1 MKAAQRGQLNVSM
14 IRWRDKLAHATKS
27 KVVQPRGMIV
37 NQSIRGKVAIVTGA
51 SSGIGRAIARLFA
64 AEGARLAL
72 AARSTDKLEKLAG
85 EIGPAPLIL
94 SIDLAQ
100 PVEVERMVAETLAHF
115 GRVDVL
121 MANAGVYIPGE
132 AAVGD
137 PSAWDNLLAVNVS
150 SVFRSVRAVLPGMI
164 AQGSGDIIVTSS
176 IAGHQALRGEPV
188 YSASKHAVQTFVHT
202 VRRQVAPHNIRIGA
216 VAPGTV
222 LNELWGVTDPAEVD
236 RRAGLR
242 EGLRSE
248 DVAEACLWVLTRPPN
263 VTIRDLVMLP
273 QNQDI

>member
-1 MKAAQRGQLNVSM
+1 M
-14 IRWRDKLAHATKS
+14 
-27 KVVQPRGMIV
+27 

-64 AEGARLAL
+64 AEGAKLAL

-85 EIGPAPLIL
+85 EIGGAPLIL
-94 SIDLAQ
+94 SVDLAQ
-100 PVEVERMVAETLAHF
+100 PADVERMVAETLAHF

-121 MANAGVYIPGE
+121 MANAGVYVPGE
-132 AAVGD
+132 AAEGD
-137 PSAWDNLLAVNVS
+137 PDAWDNMIAVNVN

-164 AQGSGDIIVTSS
+164 AQRSGDIVVTSS
-176 IAGHQALRGEPV
+176 ISGHQAIHWEPV
-188 YSASKHAVQTFVHT
+188 YSATKHAVQTFVHG

-236 RRAGLR
+236 RRAGLH

>member
-1 MKAAQRGQLNVSM
+1 M
-14 IRWRDKLAHATKS
+14 
-27 KVVQPRGMIV
+27 
-37 NQSIRGKVAIVTGA
+37 TGA

-72 AARSTDKLEKLAG
+72 AARSIDKLEKLAG
-85 EIGPAPLIL
+85 EIGPEPLVL

-100 PVEVERMVAETLAHF
+100 PAEVERMVSETLAHF

-121 MANAGVYIPGE
+121 MANAGVYVPGE
-132 AAVGD
+132 AAEGD
-137 PSAWDNLLAVNVS
+137 PNAWDNLLAVNVN